1 MGPSFMCLKCDEVFK
16 VVARLSHFISLQ
28 QTLTIQ
34 TGYILENSH
43 HDVCSY
49 DPKGQTGLGKPK
61 THKMLCQ

>member
-1 MGPSFMCLKCDEVFK
+1 MSLKWDEGLK

-34 TGYILENSH
+34 TGYILENSP
-43 HDVCSY
+43 HDACRY
-49 DPKGQTGLGKPK
+49 DPKGQTGLVKPK

>member
-1 MGPSFMCLKCDEVFK
+1 MSLKWDEGLK
-16 VVARLSHFISLQ
+16 VVARLSHFISVQ

-49 DPKGQTGLGKPK
+49 DPKGQTRLGKPK
-61 THKMLCQ
+61 THKTLCQ